1 MATYTYLLNQS
12 PLRKVS
18 IEANF
23 YTVVESPHGFALN
36 FFDDSSNKIS
46 TVSPGN
52 WISVWKEEVV
62 KMETSKPKAESN
74 VEDEVKVPF
83 DFSKLSFTQTDLQ
96 KGLKLFNQLYG
107 NKD

>member
-23 YTVVESPHGFALN
+23 YTLVESPHGFVIN

-46 TVSPGN
+46 SVSPGN
-52 WISVWKEEVV
+52 WISVWKENPPN
-62 KMETSKPKAESN
+62 TSKPKAESN

>member
-18 IEANF
+18 VEAHYYLLEEGPN
-23 YTVVESPHGFALN
+23 GFAIS
-36 FFDDSSNKIS
+36 FFDESNNKIS
-46 TVSPGN
+46 SVSPGN

-74 VEDEVKVPF
+74 VEEDVKVPF
-83 DFSKLSFTQTDLQ
+83 DFSKLGFTQSDLQ
-96 KGLKLFNQLYG
+96 KGLKLFNQLTG
-107 NKD
+107 NKE

>member
-1 MATYTYLLNQS
+1 MATFKYLLTHV
-12 PLRKVS
+12 PPRT
-18 IEANF
+18 IEVEAKF
-23 YTVVESPHGFALN
+23 YTLEENSNGFAIN
-36 FFDDSSNKIS
+36 FFDESDNKVS
-46 TVSPGN
+46 TVAPGV
-52 WISVWKEEVV
+52 WVSVWKVEN
-62 KMETSKPKAESN
+62 TKPKAESN